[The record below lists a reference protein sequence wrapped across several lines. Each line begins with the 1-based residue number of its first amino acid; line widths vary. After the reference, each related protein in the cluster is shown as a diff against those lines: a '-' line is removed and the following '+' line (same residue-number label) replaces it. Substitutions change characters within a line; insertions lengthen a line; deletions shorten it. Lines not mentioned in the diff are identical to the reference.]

1 MKRAIFMAM
10 LALSLTLGSVLTY
23 AYPVDPIRT
32 YAFPNSPCAPTLSPS
47 TATSVS
53 GVQVFLLLLPTLLT
67 SIG

>member
-10 LALSLTLGSVLTY
+10 LTLSLTLGSVQTF
-23 AYPVDPIRT
+23 
-32 YAFPNSPCAPTLSPS
+32 AFPSGPCAPTLSPS

>member
-1 MKRAIFMAM
+1 MKRAIFTAM
-10 LALSLTLGSVLTY
+10 LALSLTLGSV
-23 AYPVDPIRT
+23 RT
-32 YAFPNSPCAPTLSPS
+32 FAFPNSPCAPTVSPS